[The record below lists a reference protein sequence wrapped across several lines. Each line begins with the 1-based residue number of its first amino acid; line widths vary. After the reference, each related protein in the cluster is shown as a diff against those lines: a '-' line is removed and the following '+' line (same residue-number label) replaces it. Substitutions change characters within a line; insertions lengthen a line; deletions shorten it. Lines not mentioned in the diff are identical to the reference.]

1 MNLRRLCLA
10 STLVIT
16 GLTASACTRPTKDPE
31 EATTRSGGSVLQ
43 RAHATAQPWN
53 GWMVIHGDQYVP
65 IVDELGRNFESARES
80 FLRMDFETA
89 AQETRKAAEL
99 LNSELKRASAKE
111 KARLE
116 ASIRDLNQLAA
127 QLDRQR
133 LESLAQIDGVFGEAH
148 QADMERNWI
157 SVGVRNW
164 SPMAQAPSAYFHQA
178 KEDLVRKNFDAAA
191 TAIRKAAGL
200 IRLEATRTGAE
211 GNTKLVSSSQALSK
225 LAADIETG
233 SSTDVRLLSG
243 AFADA
248 QYALA
253 DSHWRKAA
261 RDWNLREPKETGHE
275 LEAAVLNLAEGTE
288 WAGSGTEFDS
298 SLVVE
303 DALSLSKRLIEGA
316 PENFGEVA
324 QQLRTVGQEIHSLD
338 QNARSLSDGTRQ
350 TSSLVRP

>member
-10 STLVIT
+10 STLVIA

-164 SPMAQAPSAYFHQA
+164 SPMAKAPSAYFHQA

-225 LAADIETG
+225 LADDIETG
-233 SSTDVRLLSG
+233 SSTDVRLLRG
-243 AFADA
+243 AFAEA
-248 QYALA
+248 QYVLA

-303 DALSLSKRLIEGA
+303 DALSLSQRLIEGA